1 MKATEKGYRKYQ
13 IYMIVGAA
21 LSVVIIAVFA
31 YIVSRITAQAAY
43 DAALEVKRTM
53 LRENVENTV
62 SYINTCADRF
72 LSESP
77 DASPEETE
85 AAMIKIAREKIY
97 SEVHIDG
104 TYMWVQKVLDY
115 SGGDNYAIRLIHPN
129 LSDTE
134 GEYLSTET
142 VNPAGIKAYEE
153 ELNGVRENGSVYL
166 TYDFKKIN
174 TDEVTTKVTYS
185 SLYKRFDWIV
195 CMGVNID
202 DMEHYQE
209 GAMSR
214 LILPQTLILT
224 SSSLVWL
231 ILLFAMFRAYS
242 STKGRIYEDQK
253 RELSDKLYRDT
264 VSGANSRIR
273 GQALLEEYFRRSKES
288 GQEALVLMLDV
299 DFFKQF
305 NDTFGHAL
313 GDKVLG
319 SFVDALRTNISND
332 DAIIRWGGDEFIAV
346 FGNVSRDE
354 QPRLGDNI
362 LDSIRSISLPE
373 LGGKQITASMGFTY
387 ISESDRSIEETLA
400 RADEAVYEA
409 KKAGRNNWKIK

>member
-1 MKATEKGYRKYQ
+1 MKTKEKEYRKYQ
-13 IYMIVGAA
+13 IYMVVGAA
-21 LSVVIIAVFA
+21 LSIVIIAVFA

-53 LRENVENTV
+53 LRENVENTI
-62 SYINTCADRF
+62 SYIDTCADRF
-72 LSESP
+72 LNENP
-77 DASPEETE
+77 GASQEKTE
-85 AAMIKIAREKIY
+85 AAMTKIAREKIY
-97 SEVHIDG
+97 SVVHIDG

-115 SGGDNYAIRLIHPN
+115 NGGDNYAIRLIHPN

-134 GEYLSTET
+134 GGYLSTET
-142 VNPAGIKAYEE
+142 LNPAGIKAYEE

-166 TYDFKKIN
+166 TYDFKKLN

-195 CMGVNID
+195 CMGVNVD

-214 LILPQTLILT
+214 LVLPQTLILT

-242 STKGRIYEDQK
+242 STKGRIYENRN
-253 RELSDKLYRDT
+253 RELSDKLYWDA

-273 GQALLEEYFRRSKES
+273 GQALLEEYFLQSKAS
-288 GQEALVLMLDV
+288 GTYALVLMLDV

-313 GDKVLG
+313 GDKVLN
-319 SFVDALRTNISND
+319 SFVEAVRANISND

-346 FGNVSRDE
+346 FGNVSPEE
-354 QPRLGDNI
+354 QPLLGANI
-362 LDSIRSISLPE
+362 LNSIRSISLPE
-373 LGGKQITASMGFTY
+373 LGEKQITASMGFTY

-409 KKAGRNNWKIK
+409 KKAGRNNWKFK